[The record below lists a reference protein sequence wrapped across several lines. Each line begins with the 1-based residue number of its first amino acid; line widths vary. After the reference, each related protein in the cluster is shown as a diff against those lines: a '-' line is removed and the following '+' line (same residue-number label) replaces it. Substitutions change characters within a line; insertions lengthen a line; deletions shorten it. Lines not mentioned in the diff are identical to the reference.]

1 MTKVERRAAVA
12 AEVVRRLKEAREARG
27 LSMNAL
33 AAQAGLSQSMI
44 SRLENL
50 AGNPTLDS
58 LLRIAEVLEIKL
70 GEAIARAEKAVDR

>member
-33 AAQAGLSQSMI
+33 AAQAGLNQSMI

-70 GEAIARAEKAVDR
+70 GEAIARAEKSVDR